1 MNRPGPKRAIGETRE
16 LVRTLHE
23 QGKTG
28 VQIAR
33 ELGVNRSR
41 VVYHLRNLG
50 KPIDP
55 RFGRRYDWPVI
66 AAAYASGLS
75 ARQCRSLFG
84 CTRAAW
90 AEAVRRGDIVPRAWV
105 IPLEELLVK
114 GRRTS
119 QGHLKMRLVA
129 EGLKKP
135 ECEECDLSSWRGK
148 PLSIT
153 LHHING
159 DPLDNRLCNLRFLCP
174 NWSLP
179 DRELR
184 RAEWAS
190 APRYSS
196 ARDENRGPEV
206 ANAAE
211 ITPAFV
217 TLITPWTSISAGA
230 WLR

>member
-1 MNRPGPKRAIGETRE
+1 MSRPGPKRAIGETRE
-16 LVRTLHE
+16 LVRALHE

-33 ELGVNRSR
+33 ELGINRST

-50 KPIDP
+50 KSIDP

-66 AAAYASGLS
+66 AAAYESGLS
-75 ARQCRSLFG
+75 ARQCRVLFG

-90 AEAVRRGDIVPRAWV
+90 AEAVRRGDIEPRPWV
-105 IPLEELLVK
+105 IPIEELLVK

-119 QGHLKMRLVA
+119 RSHLKARLIA

-135 ECEECDLSSWRGK
+135 ECEECGLSSWRGK
-148 PLSIT
+148 PLAIT

-159 DPLDNRLCNLRFLCP
+159 DPTDNRLCNLMFLCP
-174 NWSLP
+174 NCHSQT
-179 DRELR
+179 DTFGGRNGHR
-184 RAEWAS
+184 RPKSTPAC
-190 APRYSS
+190 
-196 ARDENRGPEV
+196 DENRGPEV
-206 ANAAE
+206 ANAGE
-211 ITPAFV
+211 KPPAFV